1 MPNIKLKDL
10 TAPLRDRRF
19 RPLFVYQ
26 ALSYSATMS
35 SVGFLS
41 VYQLNVL
48 GLSHTFITS
57 AGILASL
64 AGMAGIWAWGR
75 VADRAYWTP
84 VVLATRAL
92 STVCFFGWAALPTG
106 LARAGALVLMLL
118 TAVGEQAVGMSLTNL
133 QYDNCPARGK
143 TAYLGVTAALASLI
157 GYGVSLVGSG
167 VQDRLE
173 GAIYQPRPLALHHC
187 ICQPVE
193 KRGLYH
199 GALPVRHHRHRQR
212 AV

>member
-1 MPNIKLKDL
+1 
-10 TAPLRDRRF
+10 
-19 RPLFVYQ
+19 
-26 ALSYSATMS
+26 MS

-173 GAIYQPRPLALHHC
+173 GVIGGGPSIAALFC
-187 ICQPVE
+187 FS
-193 KRGLYH
+193 
-199 GALPVRHHRHRQR
+199 GALSLAALVYGVLRLPRTAQAR
-212 AV
+212 